1 MNFDNPA
8 ALQIGTTIG
17 PLWLGQYLNRSR
29 RGHPEGMVNG
39 SVPIHLARIALA
51 FLFLWLLVMQR
62 AKADAFDTF
71 NLSAGISAQH
81 DNNLFRLA
89 PGADPNTVLG
99 KSTKADDITV
109 ASLDLNLSKRYS
121 LQYFALEASVQE
133 NRYRTFDYLNYT
145 AFNYAAS
152 WQWSLTPYLY
162 GTLSSDRREA
172 LNSFGYYTDYQV
184 RNLRTDQI
192 QHLEGVLEVGN
203 AWRILGG
210 VLQATRTNSETFNEE
225 DENRLDSAEGGL
237 RYDFSSGSSLG
248 YVARRGRGVFFNRSQ
263 PIYSSQLDNR
273 FDQSESEIRLIWPV
287 TWKTTIDA
295 RAAHLD
301 RRHAHFSDRDYAG
314 NVGHLRVNWQITDK
328 TSMLAGIGRELSSYQ
343 SSSSSYIRTDRFTL
357 SPSWQIGTKT
367 KLRGRY
373 DYARRS
379 FHGAIEATPSNGR
392 IDTQRLALVA
402 LDWQP
407 LYSLVL
413 SALVRY
419 DTRSSNQPENDY
431 SSTMA
436 GVSAQLQF

>member
-1 MNFDNPA
+1 MNFDNPV
-8 ALQIGTTIG
+8 ALHISPMIG
-17 PLWLGQYLNRSR
+17 PLWQGQYLNWNS
-29 RGHPEGMVNG
+29 RGHPESIVNRYI
-39 SVPIHLARIALA
+39 PIHLARIALA
-51 FLFLWLLVMQR
+51 FILLWLLLVQR

-71 NLSAGISAQH
+71 NLSAGVSAQH

-89 PGADPNTVLG
+89 PGADPNSVLG
-99 KSTKADDITV
+99 KPTKADDITV

-121 LQYFALEASVQE
+121 LQYFVLEASVQE

-145 AFNYAAS
+145 ALNYAAS
-152 WQWSLTPYLY
+152 WQWSLTPYLH

-172 LNSFGYYTDYQV
+172 LNSFGYYTDYTI
-184 RNLRTDQI
+184 RNLRTDQN
-192 QHLEGVLEVGN
+192 QHLEGVLEVGS

-210 VLQATRTNSETFNEE
+210 VLQTTRTNSETFNEE
-225 DENRLDSAEGGL
+225 DDNRLDSAESGL
-237 RYDFSSGSSLG
+237 RYDFSSGSSLS
-248 YVARRGRGVFFNRSQ
+248 YVARNGRGVFFNRSQ
-263 PIYSSQLDNR
+263 PIFSSQLDNR
-273 FDQSESEIRLIWPV
+273 FDQSENEIRLIWPV

-328 TSMLAGIGRELSSYQ
+328 TSLMAGIDRELSSYQ
-343 SSSSSYIRTDRFTL
+343 SSSSSYISTDRFTL
-357 SPSWQIGTKT
+357 SPSWQISTKT

-379 FHGAIEATPSNGR
+379 FHGAIEATPFNGR

-419 DTRSSNQPENDY
+419 DTRSSNQPENY
-431 SSTMA
+431 FKSTMA
-436 GVSAQLQF
+436 GVSAQLKF